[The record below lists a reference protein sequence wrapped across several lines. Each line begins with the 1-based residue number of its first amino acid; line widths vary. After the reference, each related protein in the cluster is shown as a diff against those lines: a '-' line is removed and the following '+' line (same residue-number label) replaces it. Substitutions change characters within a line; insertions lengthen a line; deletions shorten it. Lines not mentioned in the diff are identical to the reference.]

1 MLSKSLEPFEKTAM
15 PSERR
20 SQVRHNTN
28 VETLWVSITGTSSKS
43 PVRIR
48 DISRAGARLEMD
60 NPAVA
65 GERVRIKL
73 LTIMEAQLVYVQPTP
88 EGKWVAGCKFD
99 KELSEEELKVLVRV
113 AEPAVMPSGI

>member
-1 MLSKSLEPFEKTAM
+1 ML
-15 PSERR
+15 SERR
-20 SQVRHNTN
+20 SQVRHPTN

-48 DISRAGARLEMD
+48 DISRSGARLEMD

-73 LTIMEAQLVYVQPTP
+73 LTVMEAQLVYVQPTP
-88 EGKWVAGCKFD
+88 DGKWEAGCKFD
-99 KELSEEELKVLVRV
+99 KELSEEELKNLVRV

>member
-1 MLSKSLEPFEKTAM
+1 MH
-15 PSERR
+15 SERR
-20 SQVRHNTN
+20 SQVRHRTN
-28 VETLWVSITGTSSKS
+28 VETVWVSITGTSSKS

-73 LTIMEAQLVYVQPTP
+73 LTVMEAQLVYVQSTH